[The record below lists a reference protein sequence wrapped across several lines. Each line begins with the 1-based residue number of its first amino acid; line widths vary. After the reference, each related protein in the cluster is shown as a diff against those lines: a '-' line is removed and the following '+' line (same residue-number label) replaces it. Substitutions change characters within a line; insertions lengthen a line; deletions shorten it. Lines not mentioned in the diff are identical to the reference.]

1 MLAGRLR
8 SYGLDRMVFKQLAA
22 AFAGMLILVAAA
34 TGSALA
40 QGYQIV
46 GLGDSLMAGYR
57 LAPGESFPERL
68 EAALKAA
75 GHDVVIANAG
85 VSGDTSTG
93 GLARLDWSVPDGT
106 KLVLLELGAND
117 MLRGISPEITEKNL
131 DETITRLKARG
142 IAVLLIGMKA
152 APNLGPDYEAAF
164 NGIYE
169 RLAQKHGLP
178 LYPFFLDGVA
188 ATPALQLDDGMHPNA
203 QGIDRMV
210 QGVLP
215 VVEKLLPAATGG
227 G

>member
-1 MLAGRLR
+1 MA
-8 SYGLDRMVFKQLAA
+8 FKQLAA
-22 AFAGMLILVAAA
+22 AFAVMLVLAAVA
-34 TGSALA
+34 TGPASA

-46 GLGDSLMAGYR
+46 ALGDSLMAGYR
-57 LAPGESFPERL
+57 LAPGESFPEKL

-85 VSGDTSTG
+85 VSGDTSAG

-117 MLRGISPEITEKNL
+117 MLRGIPPDITGKNL
-131 DETITRLKARG
+131 DEAISRLKARG
-142 IAVLLIGMKA
+142 IAVLLIGMRA
-152 APNLGPDYEAAF
+152 APNLGPDYAAAF
-164 NGIYE
+164 DGIYE
-169 RLAQKHGLP
+169 RLARKHGLP

-210 QGVLP
+210 EGVLP
-215 VVEKLLPAATGG
+215 EVEKLLPAAGG

>member
-1 MLAGRLR
+1 M
-8 SYGLDRMVFKQLAA
+8 DRMAFKQLAA

>member
-8 SYGLDRMVFKQLAA
+8 SYGLDRMAFKQLAA

>member
-1 MLAGRLR
+1 M
-8 SYGLDRMVFKQLAA
+8 DRMAFKQLAA
-22 AFAGMLILVAAA
+22 AFAVMLVLAAVA
-34 TGSALA
+34 TGPASA

-46 GLGDSLMAGYR
+46 ALGDSLMAGYR
-57 LAPGESFPERL
+57 LAPGESFPEKL

-85 VSGDTSTG
+85 VSGDTSAG

-117 MLRGISPEITEKNL
+117 MLRGIPPDITGKNL
-131 DETITRLKARG
+131 DEAISRLKARG
-142 IAVLLIGMKA
+142 IAVLLIGMRA
-152 APNLGPDYEAAF
+152 APNLGPDYAAAF
-164 NGIYE
+164 DGIYE
-169 RLAQKHGLP
+169 RLARKHGLP

-188 ATPALQLDDGMHPNA
+188 AMPALQLDDGMHPNA

-210 QGVLP
+210 EGVLP
-215 VVEKLLPAATGG
+215 EVEKLLPAAGG

>member
-215 VVEKLLPAATGG
+215 VVEKLLPATTGG

>member
-1 MLAGRLR
+1 MA
-8 SYGLDRMVFKQLAA
+8 FKQLAA

-152 APNLGPDYEAAF
+152 APNLGQDYEAAF

>member
-1 MLAGRLR
+1 MA
-8 SYGLDRMVFKQLAA
+8 FKHLAA
-22 AFAGMLILVAAA
+22 AFAAMLVLVAGAA
-34 TGSALA
+34 GSARA

-68 EAALKAA
+68 ETALKTA

-106 KLVLLELGAND
+106 RLVLLELGAND
-117 MLRGISPEITEKNL
+117 MLRGIPPDITEKNL
-131 DETITRLKARG
+131 DEAISRLKTRG
-142 IAVLLIGMKA
+142 VAVLLIGMRA

-169 RLAQKHGLP
+169 RLAKKHGLP

-188 ATPALQLDDGMHPNA
+188 ANPALQLDDGMHPNA
-203 QGIDRMV
+203 QGVDRMV
-210 QGVLP
+210 DGVLP
-215 VVEKLLPAATGG
+215 VVEKLLPAAPGG

>member
-8 SYGLDRMVFKQLAA
+8 SYGLDRMAFKQLAA

-169 RLAQKHGLP
+169 RLAGKHGLP

-215 VVEKLLPAATGG
+215 VVEKLLPATTGG

>member
-1 MLAGRLR
+1 MA
-8 SYGLDRMVFKQLAA
+8 FKQLAA

-131 DETITRLKARG
+131 DEMITRLKARG

-152 APNLGPDYEAAF
+152 APNLGPDYEKAF
-164 NGIYE
+164 NGLYE

-215 VVEKLLPAATGG
+215 MVEKLLPPVAGG

>member
-1 MLAGRLR
+1 MA
-8 SYGLDRMVFKQLAA
+8 FKQRAA
-22 AFAGMLILVAAA
+22 AFAVMLMLAAGA
-34 TGSALA
+34 TGSASA

-46 GLGDSLMAGYR
+46 ALGDSLMAGYR

-85 VSGDTSTG
+85 VSGDTSAG

-117 MLRGISPEITEKNL
+117 MLRGIPPDITGKNL
-131 DETITRLKARG
+131 DEAISRLKARG
-142 IAVLLIGMKA
+142 IAVLLIGMRA
-152 APNLGPDYEAAF
+152 APNLGPDYAVAF
-164 NGIYE
+164 DGIYE
-169 RLAQKHGLP
+169 RLARKHGLP

-210 QGVLP
+210 EGVLP
-215 VVEKLLPAATGG
+215 EVEKLLPAAGG

>member
-1 MLAGRLR
+1 MA
-8 SYGLDRMVFKQLAA
+8 FKQLAA

-152 APNLGPDYEAAF
+152 APNLGPDYEKAF
-164 NGIYE
+164 NGLYE
-169 RLAQKHGLP
+169 RLAQKRGLP

>member
-1 MLAGRLR
+1 MA
-8 SYGLDRMVFKQLAA
+8 FKQLAA
-22 AFAGMLILVAAA
+22 AFAGMLVLLAGA

-57 LAPGESFPERL
+57 LAPGQAFPERL

-106 KLVLLELGAND
+106 ELVLLELGAND
-117 MLRGISPEITEKNL
+117 MLRGISPDITEKNL
-131 DETITRLKARG
+131 DEMIARLKARG

-169 RLAQKHGLP
+169 RLAQKYGLP
-178 LYPFFLDGVA
+178 LYPFFLEGVA

-203 QGIDRMV
+203 QGVDRMV
-210 QGVLP
+210 EGVLP
-215 VVEKLLPAATGG
+215 LVETVLPAVAGG

>member
-1 MLAGRLR
+1 MA
-8 SYGLDRMVFKQLAA
+8 FKQLAA

-131 DETITRLKARG
+131 DELITRLKARG

-152 APNLGPDYEAAF
+152 APNLGPDYEKAF
-164 NGIYE
+164 NGLYE
-169 RLAQKHGLP
+169 RLAQKRGLP

-188 ATPALQLDDGMHPNA
+188 ATPALQLDDGMHPNP

-215 VVEKLLPAATGG
+215 EVEKLLPVAGG

>member
-8 SYGLDRMVFKQLAA
+8 SYGLDRMAFKQLAA
-22 AFAGMLILVAAA
+22 AFAGMLVLAAG
-34 TGSALA
+34 TVGSAFA

-215 VVEKLLPAATGG
+215 VVEKLLPATTGG

>member
-1 MLAGRLR
+1 MA
-8 SYGLDRMVFKQLAA
+8 FKQLAA

-34 TGSALA
+34 TGSTLA

-131 DETITRLKARG
+131 DEMITRLKARG

-152 APNLGPDYEAAF
+152 APNLGPDYEKAF
-164 NGIYE
+164 NGLYE

-215 VVEKLLPAATGG
+215 MVEKLLPAVAGG